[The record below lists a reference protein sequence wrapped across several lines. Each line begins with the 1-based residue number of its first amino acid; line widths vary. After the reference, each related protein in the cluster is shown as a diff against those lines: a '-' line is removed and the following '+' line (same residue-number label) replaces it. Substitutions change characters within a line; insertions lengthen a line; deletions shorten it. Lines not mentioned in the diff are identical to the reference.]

1 MADRS
6 SEQPVLNHIQE
17 LVDEE
22 HKLYNKEALTE
33 EDRKRLNTL
42 EVQLDQCWDLL
53 RQRRALR
60 DAGDD
65 PEKAHVRPP
74 EIVEKY
80 EN

>member
-6 SEQPVLNHIQE
+6 EEQPVLNHIQE

-33 EDRKRLNTL
+33 EDRKRLDKL

-65 PEKAHVRPP
+65 PDKAHVRPA
-74 EIVEKY
+74 EVVEKY

>member
-1 MADRS
+1 MDRS
-6 SEQPVLNHIQE
+6 TEQPVLKHIQE

-33 EDRKRLNTL
+33 EDRKQLNNL
-42 EVQLDQCWDLL
+42 EVELDQCWDLL
-53 RQRRALR
+53 RQRRALQ
-60 DAGDD
+60 DAGKD
-65 PEKAHVRPP
+65 PEQAHVRSA